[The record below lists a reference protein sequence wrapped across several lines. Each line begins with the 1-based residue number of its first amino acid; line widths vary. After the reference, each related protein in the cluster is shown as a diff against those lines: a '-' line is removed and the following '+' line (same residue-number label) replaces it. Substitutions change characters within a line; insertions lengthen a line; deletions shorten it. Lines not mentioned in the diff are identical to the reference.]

1 MLVRERLKGFTNPVF
16 RTKAGLW
23 AFGIA
28 VRKNHNVLA
37 VLRRHDGDRV
47 TDRLL
52 IPAANIVT
60 NAGDIH
66 YAQRAVS
73 EALTNAFGVLELGS
87 AGTPAKGADRS
98 AFTPIASTEKAHDG
112 TYPKRNDADGDNTGA
127 GTDVVTFLTSYT
139 KGDFNATGIT
149 HGWIT
154 NSTPGASEP
163 ILTGYAFAASFNK
176 TADDTLKVFTNHT
189 MNGV

>member
-1 MLVRERLKGFTNPVF
+1 MLFKRSVPGFLNHVYETKGGILVPMFD
-16 RTKAGLW
+16 
-23 AFGIA
+23 AF
-28 VRKNHNVLA
+28 VPKHQNVLA
-37 VLRRHDGDRV
+37 VLHRPDGK
-47 TDRLL
+47 LL
-52 IPAANIVT
+52 IPASNIVT
-60 NAGDIH
+60 DDGDVY
-66 YAQRAVS
+66 YAQMGAGES
-73 EALTNAFGVLELGS
+73 PTNAFGILELGS

-112 TYPKRNDADGDNTGA
+112 TYPKANDGDADNTG
-127 GTDVVTFLTSYT
+127 GGVDVTTYLTSYT
-139 KGDFNATGIT
+139 KADFNATGIS

-154 NSTPGASEP
+154 NATPGASEP